1 MQIGNLFSSHL
12 TNNPEKLISNRN
24 SNRNSL
30 RLFHNNAPGIL
41 GEGIGNH
48 TQLDSG
54 ELVVHTL
61 SDRTSGLGR
70 ILGVQR
76 NVDHLAVVEDT
87 VDGSADGGSAGSEAL
102 QQTALSGSLLHLVDG
117 ELSLGDLELVP
128 LAGELDDG
136 LASDTG
142 ENETVQRSSDELLL
156 TLLVDPQEE
165 DVHGASL
172 HDDAVGTHAQQL
184 AVALLLPLVGGQNG
198 GGVVSAELVSAVTT
212 RPGTDVL
219 LIGNQLDGLEAGGV
233 VGAGGRAD
241 GVHLAGLGRMHA
253 EEGIGGNAG
262 RADVQRVAL
271 AGRNPVLVHS
281 HQLLDGFQMHIHIQR
296 RQTES
301 LDGGVHTQNVLTRT
315 EHAHMSLVVTVSLHS
330 LEALRKLS
338 QASLQSAIIIIND
351 D

>member
-1 MQIGNLFSSHL
+1 M
-12 TNNPEKLISNRN
+12 
-24 SNRNSL
+24 

-41 GEGIGNH
+41 GEGVGDH
-48 TQLDSG
+48 SQLNAG

-87 VDGSADGGSAGSEAL
+87 VDGSADGGSAGGEAL
-102 QQTALSGSLLHLVDG
+102 QQTSLSGGLLHLVDG

-136 LASDTG
+136 LASNTG
-142 ENETVQRSSDELLL
+142 ENEAVQRSGDELLL
-156 TLLVDPQEE
+156 ALLVDPQEE
-165 DVHGASL
+165 DVHGTSL
-172 HDDAVGTHAQQL
+172 HDDAVGTHSQQL

-198 GGVVSAELVSAVTT
+198 GGVVGAELVGAVTT
-212 RPGTDVL
+212 RPSTDVL
-219 LIGNQLDGLEAGGV
+219 LIGDQLDGLEAGGV
-233 VGAGGRAD
+233 VGTGGRAD

-262 RADVQRVAL
+262 RTDVQGVAL
-271 AGRNPVLVHS
+271 TGGNPVLVHL
-281 HQLLDGFQMHIHIQR
+281 HQLLDGLQMHVHVQG

-301 LDGGVHTQNVLTRT
+301 LNGGVHTQNVLTRT
-315 EHAHMSLVVTVSLHS
+315 EHAHVSLVITVSLHS
-330 LEALRKLS
+330 LEALQQLAQMFCIIDRDVQRCSKMIIKGLKTSAKTKRKQPTS
-338 QASLQSAIIIIND
+338 VA
-351 D
+351 